1 MVASLASPLLAGVY
15 EDGVLTREIR
25 SEEHAS
31 EGLVRILRDFKF
43 EINGIIYANGPGSF
57 MGLKVAY
64 VILRTFCLAKNIKFE
79 SVSGFELNGG
89 APIRAN
95 KAFCFA
101 RGANGEINLVKAQA
115 GEFKLPRELSNL
127 NRSEDVLPNYVIG
140 AV

>member
-1 MVASLASPLLAGVY
+1 MGVY
-15 EDGVLTREIR
+15 EDGVLAREIS

-31 EGLVRILRDFKF
+31 EGLVRILRTFKF
-43 EINGIIYANGPGSF
+43 EIDGIIYANGPGSF

-79 SVSGFELNGG
+79 AVSGFELNGG

-95 KAFCFA
+95 KAFCFV
-101 RGANGEINLVKAQA
+101 RGENGGVKLAKAQA
-115 GEFKLPRELSNL
+115 GEFRLPPTLSNL
-127 NRSEDVLPNYVIG
+127 NKSEDVLPNYVIG